1 MKEVVALF
9 LLCVE
14 RECFIPN
21 IFWAKPADYKKATQ
35 RIYHASNQA
44 STSGSP
50 ARCRDA
56 AAKFRTAGVGAAI
69 VERLE
74 LCGIAYVDRA
84 ARLQY
89 LWSAI
94 IAYGV

>member
-1 MKEVVALF
+1 MLQQSFVP
-9 LLCVE
+9 
-14 RECFIPN
+14 RG
-21 IFWAKPADYKKATQ
+21 
-35 RIYHASNQA
+35 
-44 STSGSP
+44 SG
-50 ARCRDA
+50 
-56 AAKFRTAGVGAAI
+56 GAAL

-74 LCGIAYVDRA
+74 VCGIAYVDRA